1 MHSEKRPFWMIA
13 LGVFAA
19 LTSLILFLGGLA
31 LMILQSRSAELI
43 ASFITGSIAAVIS
56 IACLSRRF
64 RTPAIRF
71 VGGLVCVC
79 CLLTFIAAVSGVGPQ
94 APQRQGMNSRFK
106 ASGLLVMSAIG
117 AGMAWKG
124 RWPSDQPAEPQSSE
138 YHQL

>member
-1 MHSEKRPFWMIA
+1 MQSEKRPFWMIA

-31 LMILQSRSAELI
+31 LMILQTQSAELI
-43 ASFITGSIAAVIS
+43 ASFIAGSVAAVIS
-56 IACLSRRF
+56 VACLSRRF

-79 CLLTFIAAVSGVGPQ
+79 CLLTFIAAVSGMGPPT
-94 APQRQGMNSRFK
+94 PQQQRMNSRFK
-106 ASGLLVMSAIG
+106 TSGLLVMSVIG

-124 RWPSDQPAEPQSSE
+124 RWPSDQPVERQSSK
-138 YHQL
+138 HQSQ